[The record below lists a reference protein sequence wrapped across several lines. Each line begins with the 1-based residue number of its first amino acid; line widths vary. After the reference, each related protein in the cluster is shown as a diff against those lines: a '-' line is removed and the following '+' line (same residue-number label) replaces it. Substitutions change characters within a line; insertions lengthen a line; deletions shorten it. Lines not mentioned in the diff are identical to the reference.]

1 MTARTPFL
9 QASALHTSRST
20 HSILERP
27 IIIDIYD
34 AHISHCPSFSCCFH
48 CRSRFRCS
56 YPVCY
61 HLHICDG
68 PADPPILNSY
78 LKARSE
84 DGGTALS
91 ARDSHDGCAESTSEK
106 PTSQPHSGSPGEF
119 IARDFVDDVLAAIS
133 NRKTRR
139 SDVVERNVPRDVKPE
154 SLAARVTSEEFL
166 DAILSDRDLSSG
178 QDIEARSLFSD
189 LFDVGMTVLNDFR
202 RDVPSG
208 ELAGRDVVDDLLRT
222 LSNRATR
229 EPNPGAPK
237 TVARDSSTSEA
248 FVKAFFNSRD
258 SSMGNLAGRDVVD
271 DYFISH
277 MSNHATRK
285 STPQQETQARGVP
298 DGAPKSVTRDSSA
311 SKAFIEALL
320 KTRDSGREIT
330 PDDVLGIGSLA
341 SRALDELD

>member
-20 HSILERP
+20 HSIFERP

-78 LKARSE
+78 LNARSE
-84 DGGTALS
+84 DGGAALS
-91 ARDSHDGCAESTSEK
+91 ARDSHGGCAESKSEK

-119 IARDFVDDVLAAIS
+119 IARDSVDDFLATIS

-139 SDVVERNVPRDVKPE
+139 SDVVKRNVPRDVAPE

-166 DAILSDRDLSSG
+166 TAILSDRSLSSG
-178 QDIEARSLFSD
+178 QDIEARSFFSD
-189 LFDVGMTVLNDFR
+189 LFDVGMTVLSDFR
-202 RDVPSG
+202 RDASSG
-208 ELAGRDVVDDLLRT
+208 ELARRDAVDDFLIT

-229 EPNPGAPK
+229 GPTK
-237 TVARDSSTSEA
+237 TVARDSSTRKRFIEA
-248 FVKAFFNSRD
+248 LSGLNSRD
-258 SSMGNLAGRDVVD
+258 SSMGKLARRDAID
-271 DYFISH
+271 DYLVDYL
-277 MSNHATRK
+277 SNQATPK
-285 STPQQETQARGVP
+285 SSSRQETQARGMP
-298 DGAPKSVTRDSSA
+298 DSAPKTVTRDSST
-311 SKAFIEALL
+311 SKAFLKALL
-320 KTRDSGREIT
+320 STRDSGRDIT
-330 PDDVLGIGSLA
+330 PTEMLSLASLA